1 MRGYDTL
8 FVQRVKAVAA
18 THEILA
24 VRQFLRACLARPT
37 SVAELA
43 KTFEVSRSTVYNW
56 MTGQTVPHLHVHVI
70 PRYRGDMDDPRGG
83 VRHVIPSK
91 GNYLRSVQPLATGG
105 AGDPFSRHVLP
116 LFETAQLLRGVGWLR
131 P

>member
-1 MRGYDTL
+1 VRGYDTL

-56 MTGQTVPHLHVHVI
+56 MTGQTVPH
-70 PRYRGDMDDPRGG
+70 PRHLAEMPN
-83 VRHVIPSK
+83 VTAA
-91 GNYLRSVQPLATGG
+91 LRK
-105 AGDPFSRHVLP
+105 RK
-116 LFETAQLLRGVGWLR
+116 
-131 P
+131 